1 MLSSKT
7 TQDGYALAHVDCT
20 ICSDDSN
27 RLHSDVRAVLLT
39 LFPSWTAHD
48 LAIEQCKGSIAN
60 LGNLP
65 SQSYGSTCPSFVPLR
80 SQTPPS
86 AALHRLACML

>member
-7 TQDGYALAHVDCT
+7 TRDGHALAHVDCT

-39 LFPSWTAHD
+39 LLPDWAAHNI
-48 LAIEQCKGSIAN
+48 AIEQCKGGKTNKSN
-60 LGNLP
+60 LLHRATARLILP
-65 SQSYGSTCPSFVPLR
+65 SFHSKV
-80 SQTPPS
+80 
-86 AALHRLACML
+86 